1 MARQSLDSIIYNG
14 LSGGDI
20 RNLYSEVEELLRRNK
35 KTVEDVDWIE
45 CTEYKDLFD
54 SKRREIPLGNFISA
68 AKSTDY
74 DADMWKQQIPMS
86 LKIYGKYRSF
96 VIIVREYDGK
106 QWLEYINMD
115 VKRPSN
121 VKYVNSFKLN
131 DEDRENPWW
140 IEEGKPEFNETKAC

>member
-1 MARQSLDSIIYNG
+1 MGRQSLDSIIYNG
-14 LSGGDI
+14 LTGGDI
-20 RNLYSEVEELLRRNK
+20 RNLYSEVEELLRRNNK
-35 KTVEDVDWIE
+35 SIENIDWVECV
-45 CTEYKDLFD
+45 EYKDLFN
-54 SKRREIPLGNFISA
+54 SKRREIPLDNFISA

-86 LKIYGKYRSF
+86 LKIYGKDRSF
-96 VIIVREYDGK
+96 VIMVREYDGK

-131 DEDRENPWW
+131 DEDSENPQW
-140 IEEGKPEFNETKAC
+140 IEEGKSEINETKAC